1 MKISLNASML
11 EMHPGI
17 ATRETGEK
25 SIVATAVDGDYGIG
39 VNNGPGW
46 FKCVTSYPTLG
57 VAHWMSIDLKGLFF
71 ISNVTA
77 TFRYNRGRD
86 AGVFVGNSLSV
97 TDGVYEYQCGDRLPS
112 NNVQSAPYIH
122 MFACQPARWASH
134 VSIQQTRNSYIQICE
149 VEVYYKQNTTVG
161 MLFHHTITFIH
172 RCQSCFLFST
182 QELTFL

>member
-17 ATRETGEK
+17 ATKANGDK
-25 SIVATAVDGDYGIG
+25 SSVATAVDGDYGIG

-46 FKCVTSYPTLG
+46 YKCVTSDPNLG
-57 VAHWMSIDLKGLFF
+57 VAHWMNIDLKGLFF

-77 TFRYNRGRD
+77 TFRYDEGED
-86 AGVFVGNSLSV
+86 AGVFVGNNPSV
-97 TDGVYEYQCGDRLPS
+97 TDGVYEYQCGDRLP
-112 NNVQSAPYIH
+112 NNTVQSAPYIH

-134 VSIQQTRNSYIQICE
+134 VSIQRTGYEYIQICE

-161 MLFHHTITFIH
+161 MLLLLYSTI
-172 RCQSCFLFST
+172 Q
-182 QELTFL
+182 